1 MSWRCDM
8 LTLMSN
14 QTHLLQNLEAS
25 HIPLRLF
32 YYYYF
37 FLGLPTCGF
46 REMRLLS
53 FISEN
58 PADTMYLA
66 HILLALLTNVAD
78 KSHTGSPSLQEP
90 PLRVIQ
96 NTLFSDPNIEG
107 TWKKTQFNR
116 RNPTTFCLLCPAPV
130 SIKQTSRYRE

>member
-1 MSWRCDM
+1 M

-14 QTHLLQNLEAS
+14 KAHLLQNLEAS
-25 HIPLRLF
+25 HIPSRLF

-46 REMRLLS
+46 RERRLLS
-53 FISEN
+53 LISEN
-58 PADTMYLA
+58 PADTVYLT
-66 HILLALLTNVAD
+66 HILLALLTKVTD
-78 KSHTGSPSLQEP
+78 KSCPGSPLLQEP

-96 NTLFSDPNIEG
+96 STLLSDPNIEG
-107 TWKKTQFNR
+107 TWKKTQFSP

-130 SIKQTSRYRE
+130 SVKQTSHYGE